1 MNEVL
6 LPYLTFLE
14 LYKFQIINLISIVY
28 NKNEADSIKM
38 WNEATINFSRNV
50 YKIMQEMIKKTKGGV
65 KILLNR
71 EIAAYNSNII

>member
-38 WNEATINFSRNV
+38 WNEATINFNRNV
-50 YKIMQEMIKKTKGGV
+50 YKIMQEIIKKTKGGV